1 VASVFADL
9 DTEQTLLAL
18 KVAFLVLLY
27 LFIWAVVRSVTRD
40 LRSAPQESIVLSAK
54 EANELRARYE
64 PVVPTPVARLLVL
77 ESPTLAPGSTVE
89 IREPTRLGRGGENAI
104 RLDGDDFASTRHA
117 MVEPR
122 PDGLWVED
130 VGSTNGTF
138 VNGARVTTAR
148 LLVTGDIIRIG
159 KTDLQ
164 VET

>member
-1 VASVFADL
+1 VIGSL

-18 KVAFLVLLY
+18 KIGFLVLLY

-40 LRSAPQESIVLSAK
+40 LRAAPQESIILSAQ

-64 PVVPTPVARLLVL
+64 RVVQAPTARLLVL
-77 ESPTLAPGSTVE
+77 ASPALQQGATLDLRV
-89 IREPTRLGRGGENAI
+89 PTRLGRGAENAI
-104 RLDGDDFASTRHA
+104 RLDGDDFVSTRHA
-117 MVEPR
+117 LLEPR

-148 LLVTGDIIRIG
+148 HLVEGDVVRIG
-159 KTDLQ
+159 KTDLR
-164 VET
+164 VEA